1 MNPRIAIVLG
11 AIFALAIVVPAFAQ
25 YSDVTSYPAG
35 YPANYPWFTND
46 VRSQSFQQFLASDPQ
61 DAQEIAPNPQVIY
74 DRNWRMQHQPVESY
88 FQSHPEVWD
97 WLQQWGDYDSQHQ
110 WHDAYWWHQNNRH
123 WFYTNHPRW
132 VAFNPLWRD
141 EDGDYD
147 DQNQWRDAY
156 WWHENDRDWYYDSHP
171 EWAASYPQWR
181 NEDGAYDQQQVWRYG
196 EWWYQQNPGWV
207 QSNHPAWLQQNPAWS
222 NPAYMQNYQQQQ
234 VE

>member
-25 YSDVTSYPAG
+25 YSDATSYPAG

-46 VRSQSFQQFLASDPQ
+46 VRSQSFQQFLASDPR

-110 WHDAYWWHQNNRH
+110 WHDAYWWH
-123 WFYTNHPRW
+123 
-132 VAFNPLWRD
+132 
-141 EDGDYD
+141 
-147 DQNQWRDAY
+147 
-156 WWHENDRDWYYDSHP
+156 ENDRDWYYDSHP
-171 EWAASYPQWR
+171 SGLRATR
-181 NEDGAYDQQQVWRYG
+181 NGATRMAPMISSKFGDMGNGGISKIRVGSKVTIPRGSSKIRLGATRPTCKTISSSRWSSRRYFSS
-196 EWWYQQNPGWV
+196 
-207 QSNHPAWLQQNPAWS
+207 SNRLTSSS
-222 NPAYMQNYQQQQ
+222 NR
-234 VE
+234 

>member
-25 YSDVTSYPAG
+25 YSDATSYPAG

-46 VRSQSFQQFLASDPQ
+46 VRSQSFQQFLASDPR

-132 VAFNPLWRD
+132 VRSIPYGATRMATMTTRINGATPTGGMKTIATGTTIVIRVGCELPAMAQRGWR
-141 EDGDYD
+141 
-147 DQNQWRDAY
+147 
-156 WWHENDRDWYYDSHP
+156 
-171 EWAASYPQWR
+171 
-181 NEDGAYDQQQVWRYG
+181 
-196 EWWYQQNPGWV
+196 
-207 QSNHPAWLQQNPAWS
+207 L
-222 NPAYMQNYQQQQ
+222 
-234 VE
+234 